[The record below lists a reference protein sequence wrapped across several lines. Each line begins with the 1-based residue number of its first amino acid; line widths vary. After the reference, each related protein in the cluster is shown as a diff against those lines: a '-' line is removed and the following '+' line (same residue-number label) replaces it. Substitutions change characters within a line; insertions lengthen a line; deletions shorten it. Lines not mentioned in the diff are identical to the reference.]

1 MASFCR
7 KLARN
12 IINASPGEQLCL
24 WIRVECKK
32 HTNTKTVSTTVT
44 VTATATYIYINCHS
58 YSYSYSKRSRPI
70 YRRSS
75 LVLSERKLNYL
86 FWVLN
91 EVTLPRSAH
100 HLSYFYSRLSD
111 KPDQA
116 HTHTS
121 PHSHMLTLSLCMCV
135 WVRMWSVFSSVRFAS
150 SWNSP
155 GHCDWRLRQTASV
168 KYCIISSHPRVSN
181 VPQCHHHHHQV
192 RLGQAHHML

>member
-1 MASFCR
+1 MLLRASSY
-7 KLARN
+7 AY
-12 IINASPGEQLCL
+12 EY
-24 WIRVECKK
+24 ECMKY
-32 HTNTKTVSTTVT
+32 TNTKAVSTTVTVT

-111 KPDQA
+111 KPVQAHIHTQA
-116 HTHTS
+116 HTPTCL
-121 PHSHMLTLSLCMCV
+121 HSRYACV
-135 WVRMWSVFSSVRFAS
+135 WVRMWSVFSWVRFAS
-150 SWNSP
+150 SWNSL
-155 GHCDWRLRQTASV
+155 GHCDRRLRQTASV
-168 KYCIISSHPRVSN
+168 KYCIISSHLRPRVSN
-181 VPQCHHHHHQV
+181 VPHCHHHHHQV

>member
-24 WIRVECKK
+24 WIRVECMKYA
-32 HTNTKTVSTTVT
+32 NTKTVSTTVTVT
-44 VTATATYIYINCHS
+44 VTATATYIYINCHSYS

-100 HLSYFYSRLSD
+100 HLSYFYSRLSR
-111 KPDQA
+111 
-116 HTHTS
+116 HTYTS
-121 PHSHMLTLSLCMCV
+121 THSHMLTLSLCMRVSANVECIQL
-135 WVRMWSVFSSVRFAS
+135 SSVCFELEQ
-150 SWNSP
+150 SWP
-155 GHCDWRLRQTASV
+155 LWPTA
-168 KYCIISSHPRVSN
+168 
-181 VPQCHHHHHQV
+181 
-192 RLGQAHHML
+192 

>member
-24 WIRVECKK
+24 WIRVEWKK

-116 HTHTS
+116 HTHTY
-121 PHSHMLTLSLCMCV
+121 T
-135 WVRMWSVFSSVRFAS
+135 
-150 SWNSP
+150 
-155 GHCDWRLRQTASV
+155 
-168 KYCIISSHPRVSN
+168 
-181 VPQCHHHHHQV
+181 
-192 RLGQAHHML
+192 QAHTPTCLHFRCACVCEYECGVYSAQFGLLRAGTVLAAATDGLGKQLPLNTA

>member
-24 WIRVECKK
+24 WIRVEWKK

-116 HTHTS
+116 HTHTHKPTL
-121 PHSHMLTLSLCMCV
+121 PHAYTFTVHVCV
-135 WVRMWSVFSSVRFAS
+135 STNVECIQLSSVCFELEQ
-150 SWNSP
+150 SWP
-155 GHCDWRLRQTASV
+155 LRLTA
-168 KYCIISSHPRVSN
+168 
-181 VPQCHHHHHQV
+181 
-192 RLGQAHHML
+192 

>member
-24 WIRVECKK
+24 WIRVECMKYA
-32 HTNTKTVSTTVT
+32 NTKTVSTTVTVT
-44 VTATATYIYINCHS
+44 VTATATYIYINCH
-58 YSYSYSKRSRPI
+58 SYSYSKRSRPI

-111 KPDQA
+111 KPVQA
-116 HTHTS
+116 HIHKHTL
-121 PHSHMLTLSLCMCV
+121 PHAYGCL
-135 WVRMWSVFSSVRFAS
+135 WVRMWSVFSWVRFAS
-150 SWNSP
+150 SWSSL
-155 GHCDWRLRQTASV
+155 GHCDRRLRQTASV
-168 KYCIISSHPRVSN
+168 KYCIISSHLRPRVSS
-181 VPQCHHHHHQV
+181 VPHYHHRHHHQV

>member
-24 WIRVECKK
+24 WIRVECMKY
-32 HTNTKTVSTTVT
+32 TNTKAVSTTVTVT

-111 KPDQA
+111 KPVQA
-116 HTHTS
+116 HIHKHTL
-121 PHSHMLTLSLCMCV
+121 PHAYNLAMHACECECGV
-135 WVRMWSVFSSVRFAS
+135 YSVEF
-150 SWNSP
+150 
-155 GHCDWRLRQTASV
+155 GLLRAGTVLATATDG
-168 KYCIISSHPRVSN
+168 
-181 VPQCHHHHHQV
+181 
-192 RLGQAHHML
+192 LGKQLPLNTA

>member
-24 WIRVECKK
+24 WIRVEWKK

-44 VTATATYIYINCHS
+44 ATATATYIYINCHS

-116 HTHTS
+116 HTHTN
-121 PHSHMLTLSLCMCV
+121 T
-135 WVRMWSVFSSVRFAS
+135 
-150 SWNSP
+150 
-155 GHCDWRLRQTASV
+155 
-168 KYCIISSHPRVSN
+168 
-181 VPQCHHHHHQV
+181 
-192 RLGQAHHML
+192 QAHTPTCLHFRCACVCECECGVYSAQFGLLRAGTVLATATDGLGKQLPLNTA